1 MIVILRK
8 EHLEAELAAIRSAWQ
23 AQMESSLKAVAE
35 ETLGRLKRDSEQV
48 EKEVASRVGGM
59 EKTFAGTA
67 AEAETKLGS
76 LSATLNQQDER
87 SRDTLSQC
95 NSAEQRV
102 SDRAGKL
109 AEAAAEAESKLA
121 ELREYINV
129 QNERLQDSL
138 RQLQATEGRISE
150 QLVKLDLLARA
161 AGQDLEHR
169 SAALLESARDDI
181 ARHADGATAASTQR
195 LRTIQEAAL
204 REIDR
209 LTNQTKAELNSG
221 LNGAGEML
229 RNIERAGAEARESV
243 RSAQENITRTSE
255 QTVDA
260 AVERIH
266 SFIGNL
272 ERQIEESG
280 SAATAKSIA
289 EIENKTTEATHTTF
303 ESLVKASEWYEKKF
317 HTQVQNVMERGLEET
332 AHKLRERAE
341 AAVGEFCMNAD
352 AAAGQRAM
360 QLETQ
365 TARILAEGEAE
376 GREFLSQMRAA
387 LTQDVQVT
395 LARANEDLHI
405 QVRHVHEAAQ
415 REAGA
420 QENRLSEAMSE
431 MSGQAIQAYERR
443 LEDVANLLLLNLVS
457 KFTRDSDAHL
467 EMLIDSAEQ
476 RLRQTCS
483 GIFAEIGEAL
493 RQGFLELTLNRP
505 PAGNPGA
512 GASQDENSS
521 TAHAASG

>member
-23 AQMESSLKAVAE
+23 AQMERSLKAVAE

-48 EKEVASRVGGM
+48 AKEVASRVGGM
-59 EKTFAGTA
+59 EKTFASTA

-102 SDRAGKL
+102 SDRAGRL
-109 AEAAAEAESKLA
+109 AEAAAEAENKLGA
-121 ELREYINV
+121 LRKYIHE
-129 QNERLQDSL
+129 QDERLQESL

-150 QLVKLDLLARA
+150 QLVRLDLLAKSA
-161 AGQDLEHR
+161 EQNLEHR

-195 LRTIQEAAL
+195 LQTIQEAAL

-209 LTNQTKAELNSG
+209 LSDQAKAELNSG

-229 RNIERAGAEARESV
+229 RNIEKAGAEARESL

-255 QTVDA
+255 QVVEA

-289 EIENKTTEATHTTF
+289 EIENKATEATHTTF

-317 HTQVQNVMERGLEET
+317 HAQVQNVMERGLEET

-341 AAVGEFCMNAD
+341 TAVGEFSMNAD
-352 AAAGQRAM
+352 AAAVQRVM

-365 TARILAEGEAE
+365 TGRILAEGEAE
-376 GREFLSQMRAA
+376 GREFLDQMRAA
-387 LTQDVQVT
+387 LMQDIQIA
-395 LARANEDLHI
+395 LGRANEDLHV
-405 QVRHVHEAAQ
+405 QGRHVHDAAL
-415 REAGA
+415 REAEA
-420 QENRLSEAMSE
+420 QENRLRETMSE
-431 MSGQAIQAYERR
+431 MSDQASQAHEKR
-443 LEDVANLLLLNLVS
+443 LEDVANLLLLNVVS

-467 EMLIDSAEQ
+467 ETMIDSAEQ
-476 RLRQTCS
+476 RLRQACN
-483 GIFAEIGEAL
+483 GVFAEIGEAL
-493 RQGFLELTLNRP
+493 RQRFLELTVSRP
-505 PAGNPGA
+505 
-512 GASQDENSS
+512 ASGSPSADTPQNEGSS